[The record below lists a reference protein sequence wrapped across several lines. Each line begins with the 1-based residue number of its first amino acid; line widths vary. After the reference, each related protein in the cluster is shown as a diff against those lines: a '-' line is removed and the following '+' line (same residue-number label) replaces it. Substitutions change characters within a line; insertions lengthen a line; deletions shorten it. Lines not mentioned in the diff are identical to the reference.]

1 MAKETQKA
9 KIERLENELKQANQI
24 IQKLNNEISEIIDK
38 ADNSFENSSTY
49 KQMKK
54 QIKDLELKLKVSE
67 DSKEHNR
74 RMYESELKKNDEM
87 IKEFQELNNEN
98 ERLKKKRERKA
109 NENNLELI
117 GQQLQDARDTADKW
131 HKQLFIQ
138 QQKNKELE
146 KEIEYLVEK
155 NSIIQKHNERGA
167 GRKSRFTQ
175 SEIETIKMYRLQG
188 KTIKEIAEMFKCS
201 VGLIHKIINEKWY
214 FIFNVVLHIIL

>member
-1 MAKETQKA
+1 MARETQKA
-9 KIERLENELKQANQI
+9 KIERLEKELEQKEEIVKELLRKELQKDEELKKAERRYQDLIKACNKD
-24 IQKLNNEISEIIDK
+24 IQKL
-38 ADNSFENSSTY
+38 
-49 KQMKK
+49 
-54 QIKDLELKLKVSE
+54 KD
-67 DSKEHNR
+67 
-74 RMYESELKKNDEM
+74 
-87 IKEFQELNNEN
+87 EN

-117 GQQLQDARDTADKW
+117 DQQLQDARDKADKW

-201 VGLIHKIINEKWY
+201 VGLIHKIINEK
-214 FIFNVVLHIIL
+214 

>member
-24 IQKLNNEISEIIDK
+24 IQKLNNEISAIIDK
-38 ADNSFENSSTY
+38 ADNGFENSSTY

-74 RMYESELKKNDEM
+74 RMYESELEKNDEL

-117 GQQLQDARDTADKW
+117 DQQLQDARDKADKW

-155 NSIIQKHNERGA
+155 NSIIQKHNDRGA

-175 SEIETIKMYRLQG
+175 SETETIKMYRLQG
-188 KTIKEIAEMFKCS
+188 KTIREIAEMFKCS
-201 VGLIHKIINEKWY
+201 VGLIHKIINEK
-214 FIFNVVLHIIL
+214 

>member
-1 MAKETQKA
+1 MKKGDIMARETQKA
-9 KIERLENELKQANQI
+9 KIERLEKEVSSLSEI
-24 IQKLNNEISEIIDK
+24 IQKLNNEIEIMQDNADK
-38 ADNSFENSSTY
+38 NFNNSADY
-49 KQMKK
+49 IQMKK
-54 QIKDLELKLKVSE
+54 QIEDLNLKLKVSE

-74 RMYESELKKNDEM
+74 RMYEAELKKNDEI
-87 IKEFQELNNEN
+87 IKEFQELKNEN

-117 GQQLQDARDTADKW
+117 DQQLQDARDKADKW

-201 VGLIHKIINEKWY
+201 VGLIHKIINEK
-214 FIFNVVLHIIL
+214 